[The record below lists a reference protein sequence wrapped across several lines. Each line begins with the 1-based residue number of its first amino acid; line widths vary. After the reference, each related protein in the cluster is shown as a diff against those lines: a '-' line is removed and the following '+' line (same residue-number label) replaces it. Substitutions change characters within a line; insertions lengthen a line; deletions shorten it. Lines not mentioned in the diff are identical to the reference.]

1 MVQIPRTRS
10 APSKR
15 RYWILASF
23 LVVAAL
29 AVFLY
34 QDVAYKKIEI
44 AASKNINT
52 PSVANH
58 AAASKLI
65 WAHLS
70 NDERGEAMALVLPYL
85 VDFVRELN
93 TTKQDQWWDH
103 KRCASVISFG
113 TQDGTHQLCHYPTT
127 NCVFVSFGISMDYSF
142 DTDLAD
148 KWACRGFAAD
158 STIVHKSQLH
168 ENVTFHNIS
177 ASTIKGNLQSK
188 AAKQK
193 WWITTVPSLNKF
205 LNLDK
210 IPILKMDRE
219 GCEFAVTRDVL
230 LEEPN
235 FFHSVDQFAFEAHLN
250 ILWLHDVEQLYYY
263 AMLFKL
269 LREAGLVLAGSK
281 IGCCRPNEREEVM
294 EKKFERS
301 DILRPGERNYS
312 LVGLIMIASLLE
324 YTSGDTLEALS

>member
-1 MVQIPRTRS
+1 MR
-10 APSKR
+10 
-15 RYWILASF
+15 
-23 LVVAAL
+23 
-29 AVFLY
+29 
-34 QDVAYKKIEI
+34 
-44 AASKNINT
+44 
-52 PSVANH
+52 
-58 AAASKLI
+58 
-65 WAHLS
+65 LS
-70 NDERGEAMALVLPYL
+70 HN
-85 VDFVRELN
+85 
-93 TTKQDQWWDH
+93 
-103 KRCASVISFG
+103 
-113 TQDGTHQLCHYPTT
+113 QLSTT
-127 NCVFVSFGISMDYSF
+127 NCGFVSFGISMDYSF

-168 ENVTFHNIS
+168 ENVTFHNIA
-177 ASTIKGNLQSK
+177 ASTIKGKLQSK